1 MTIVIMTASGR
12 SNGSSEWDDIY
23 RSKQTQRRQEVAKL
37 NGLYFA
43 IPDLMD
49 RFRSSRFMI
58 DVLNKNFLASTAD
71 LDIVNF
77 VEMDDDEFLDEIEKF
92 LLRAVPLDKEVV
104 TPILERNPVDEI
116 RSLFKNAF
124 TEDYSEWDLLEE
136 ALRLEGADVH
146 FASTVLFL
154 ATQGRCIMYHDHLY
168 HALSQLYP
176 GEFDAEFEIPT
187 DPLSYYRIL
196 FYCYALTETYEFR
209 SMSELYH
216 FLWYGHHT
224 NWEFD

>member
-1 MTIVIMTASGR
+1 M
-12 SNGSSEWDDIY
+12 NGI
-23 RSKQTQRRQEVAKL
+23 
-37 NGLYFA
+37 YFA

-49 RFRSSRFMI
+49 RFRRSRFMI

-92 LLRAVPLDKEVV
+92 LLRAVPLDKKIV
-104 TPILERNPVDEI
+104 TPVLERNPVDDI

-187 DPLSYYRIL
+187 DPLSYYRLL
-196 FYCYALTETYEFR
+196 FYCYALAETYEFR